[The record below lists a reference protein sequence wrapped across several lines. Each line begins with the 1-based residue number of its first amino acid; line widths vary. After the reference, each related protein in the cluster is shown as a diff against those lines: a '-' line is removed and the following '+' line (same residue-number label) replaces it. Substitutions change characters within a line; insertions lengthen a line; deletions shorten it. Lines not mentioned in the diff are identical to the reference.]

1 MFGNQDHTHSM
12 QSIRT
17 NTDVIDSFPTRIH
30 NHEDAVQVRRMRC
43 RKSANRQH
51 FIVTLKSD
59 VDRAEKSSRSSSTV
73 KPLTEVVIKNSKT
86 FFIFDLSEQY
96 PDLERYEHDISVQ
109 IERSVE
115 SFMAKFCKM
124 NEQNCLSV
132 ESVRKW
138 HHL

>member
-1 MFGNQDHTHSM
+1 MLDYQDNFRSM
-12 QSIRT
+12 HSIRT
-17 NTDVIDSFPTRIH
+17 NTAIIDSFPTRIH
-30 NHEDAVQVRRMRC
+30 NHEDAVEIRRMLC
-43 RKSANRQH
+43 RESANRQH

-59 VDRAEKSSRSSSTV
+59 VARAEKISKSTSSV
-73 KPLTEVVIKNSKT
+73 KPLTEVVIKDSKT
-86 FFIFDLSEQY
+86 FFIYDLVEQY
-96 PDLERYEHDISVQ
+96 PDLERYDHDISVQ

-124 NEQNCLSV
+124 SELNSSSV